1 MMTMLG
7 GLAAA
12 RAQADNVRTQASR
25 MKLKNF
31 SAGFVFIAAR
41 WTSLSGSWRS
51 VLASGGLRFPRGLHC
66 GKRKRRAEF
75 LIDPGFERT
84 ERAEAFVKQRMVD

>member
-7 GLAAA
+7 GLTAA

-31 SAGFVFIAAR
+31 PAGFVLITAR
-41 WTSLSGSWRS
+41 WTSLSGSWLS
-51 VLASGGLRFPRGLHC
+51 VFAAGRFRFPRGLHC
-66 GKRKRRAEF
+66 GKRERRAEF